1 MLDDSSLMLY
11 KMFKDNRQEEQCS
24 QDPAAILAVEWLHNV
39 RLLILS
45 KVLGGE
51 KNNYFG
57 LGFVDVRMI
66 VV

>member
-1 MLDDSSLMLY
+1 
-11 KMFKDNRQEEQCS
+11 MFKDNRQEEQCS

-45 KVLGGE
+45 KVLGGGKK